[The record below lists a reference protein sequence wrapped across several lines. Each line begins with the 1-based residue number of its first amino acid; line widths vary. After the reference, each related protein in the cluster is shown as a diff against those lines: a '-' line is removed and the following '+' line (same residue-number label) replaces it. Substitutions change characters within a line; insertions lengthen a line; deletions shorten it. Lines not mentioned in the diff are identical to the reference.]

1 MDLQTEKIELVKLL
15 LETESREVINEIKAV
30 FKKRGNDFYDDLP
43 QYVKESIEKGLKEIE
58 AGEVYEH
65 NWVMQDVKNKYGLNG

>member
-1 MDLQTEKIELVKLL
+1 MDLQAEKIELVKLL

-43 QYVKESIEKGLKEIE
+43 QYVKDSIETGLREIE
-58 AGEVYEH
+58 AGEVYDH
-65 NWVMQDVKNKYGLNG
+65 NWVMQDVKSKYGLNG